1 MHVLSPQIC
10 RRDLLQ
16 TTHISFRYSSYDR
29 RHDMYMWKCNHHQIT
44 FTLAETWLIVLFFSL
59 TLQVEFDW
67 IVKFSLQF
75 LEQLQNTRP
84 LIYMSLNKDSVYC
97 VMPRSS
103 KPPDTCKWGGPKWP
117 GILELRPIFFLDIL
131 YTVLRCA
138 RQCVLQYTA
147 SPCISAKSTVC
158 LIKSRVLFLEK
169 KHAYMGVPLRPT
181 CKKILF

>member
-44 FTLAETWLIVLFFSL
+44 FTLVETWLIVLFFSL

-67 IVKFSLQF
+67 VVKFSLQL

-103 KPPDTCKWGGPKWP
+103 KPPDTWSEADQSGRVFWSFAQFFFWIFYILCYAVLVNVYFNTQPHHTFLPK
-117 GILELRPIFFLDIL
+117 
-131 YTVLRCA
+131 A
-138 RQCVLQYTA
+138 
-147 SPCISAKSTVC
+147 
-158 LIKSRVLFLEK
+158 LF
-169 KHAYMGVPLRPT
+169 A
-181 CKKILF
+181 